1 MKRAFFVVS
10 IVVLFDQIVK
20 VWIKLNFRLYEKIDV
35 IPDFFQIHFIENPG
49 MAFGWNIP
57 TDWGK
62 LGLSL
67 FRIAAVFVIAFYL
80 RKLVRLKVHK
90 GFIACVALVLAGAI
104 GNILDSAFYGMIFSE
119 STPGSVAQVFPDGG
133 GYAGFLRGDVVDMLH
148 MCAKFPDWFPIWG
161 GTGKEIFPPIFN
173 IADSAITVGIIWIVI
188 RQKTFFA
195 SLRMAENVSENDEN
209 ESDPSMESPSEA
221 DGKVL

>member
-10 IVVLFDQIVK
+10 LVVLFDQIVK
-20 VWIKLNFRLYEKIDV
+20 IWIKLNFRLYEKIDV

-67 FRIAAVFVIAFYL
+67 FRIAAVLVIAFYL

-104 GNILDSAFYGMIFSE
+104 GNILDSAFYGLIFSK
-119 STPGSVAQVFPDGG
+119 STPGSVAQIFPDAG

-161 GTGKEIFPPIFN
+161 GSGKEIFPPIFN
-173 IADSAITVGIIWIVI
+173 IADSAITVGIIWII
-188 RQKTFFA
+188 LRQKAFFT
-195 SLRMAENVSENDEN
+195 SLRKAEKGCVN
-209 ESDPSMESPSEA
+209 EEPVPDQSLEA
-221 DGKVL
+221 TRE